1 MSDFSFNSKLDIT
14 CMPCHI
20 ENVQVHG
27 NIHDSFSLKKII
39 KEAKSRVKDVF
50 PLRFEKISDKTKILP
65 F

>member
-1 MSDFSFNSKLDIT
+1 
-14 CMPCHI
+14 MPCHI